1 MSKPRVSSSS
11 VPAAMHSAN
20 VQYQNTLPVNDVSGP
35 FEQPTIADLLP
46 AFVNLRYG
54 AGVSASKQANV
65 AALVGTT
72 QSALA
77 GMTLP
82 AASASLRAP
91 AYERLLA
98 KHRSAVAHRK
108 ALRAMQ
114 PAQGDGA
121 ATAGASVGVGVGSAA
136 SAGAGAGG
144 LDYDD
149 VALSTSV
156 VHLFGRQLLLGVL
169 PQLREA
175 VFKRAVKTT
184 GELRPLI
191 KPFFDAL
198 DDELRNPRSTICGP
212 FDAAQLADDDEVAA
226 GFAAALEQVATSK
239 AAAAAAASGGPTA
252 PLPTLP
258 ATARTSAQAGNH
270 SDTPSVKRARNV
282 SPAPPPPPPPRQEPV
297 TAAAAAAATTA
308 AAAAATASG
317 DEPAPRSLVNE
328 ALRDAQ
334 RGALKVCVIT
344 NDGTRDALK
353 GLVTLKELFS
363 KQLPKMPK
371 DYIVRLVFDRRH
383 QALSLV
389 KDDAVIGGVCFRPFE
404 EQGFLEIA
412 FLAITQVEQVK
423 GYGSLLMSQLKE
435 YAKRIGIYHFLT
447 YADNFAI
454 GYFKKQGFAR
464 EVLLEQRKWKGHIKD
479 YDGATLLEC
488 VLHPKINYLDVRA
501 MLKAQRDAVLDQI
514 KLISH
519 SHMSYP
525 GLAFFRHGK
534 TQVRIEDIPGIV
546 AAGYKPSTAALHEKS
561 LKDKLRDFLRSMK
574 AHEAI
579 WPFTDPVDP
588 NEVPD
593 YYDVIKNPIDLTTIG
608 KRLDD
613 GFYITK
619 EIFRADLQRMIDNC
633 KFYNGPDT
641 VFQKCAAQIEDRFIK
656 NFHI

>member
-1 MSKPRVSSSS
+1 MSKPRTSSSS
-11 VPAAMHSAN
+11 SSTVTAATSNNAGNSAS
-20 VQYQNTLPVNDVSGP
+20 VQYQNTLPVNEESGP

-82 AASASLRAP
+82 AASTSLRAP

-98 KHRSAVAHRK
+98 KHRAAVAHRK
-108 ALRAMQ
+108 ALRALQ
-114 PAQGDGA
+114 PALGDA
-121 ATAGASVGVGVGSAA
+121 
-136 SAGAGAGG
+136 AGAGAGASAGNAG

-198 DDELRNPRSTICGP
+198 DEELRNPRSTICGP
-212 FDAAQLADDDEVAA
+212 FDVAQLADDDEVAA
-226 GFAAALEQVATSK
+226 GFAAALDQVASTK
-239 AAAAAAASGGPTA
+239 AAAAAAASGGATA
-252 PLPTLP
+252 SLPVPTLP

-297 TAAAAAAATTA
+297 VATTTA
-308 AAAAATASG
+308 AAAAASSAAATTASG
-317 DEPAPRSLVNE
+317 DEPVPRSLVNE

-464 EVLLEQRKWKGHIKD
+464 EVLLEQRKWKGYIKD

-525 GLAFFRHGK
+525 GLTFFRHGK

-546 AAGYKPSTAALHEKS
+546 AAGYKPSTATLHEKS

-593 YYDVIKNPIDLTTIG
+593 YYDVFKNPIDLTTIG